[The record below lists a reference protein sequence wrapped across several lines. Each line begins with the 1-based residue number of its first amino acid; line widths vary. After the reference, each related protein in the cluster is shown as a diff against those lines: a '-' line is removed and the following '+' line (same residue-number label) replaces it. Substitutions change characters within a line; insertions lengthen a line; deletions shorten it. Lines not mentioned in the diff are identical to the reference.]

1 MKEVLP
7 IVIFC
12 GVGIVACLAYIVVVV
27 ARYVKRRGK
36 ETFEVDDN
44 TLTIR
49 LKSKK
54 VIAFL
59 SIK

>member
-54 VIAFL
+54 
-59 SIK
+59 